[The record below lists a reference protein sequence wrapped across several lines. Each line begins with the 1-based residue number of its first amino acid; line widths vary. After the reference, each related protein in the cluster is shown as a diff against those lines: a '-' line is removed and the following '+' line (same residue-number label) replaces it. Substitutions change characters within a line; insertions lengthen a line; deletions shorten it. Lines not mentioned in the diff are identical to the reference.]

1 MKPPTESEVTS
12 PVVPSVSATESPV
25 SDPSLSGL
33 TRREL
38 LIGGGKVAV
47 VAAVSSLFS
56 PFNIHVKAATPK
68 SLSFWQF
75 YSPGGGVATQDKWF
89 QDMVKSWNS
98 SHDIKVELLYVP
110 NQDYMNG
117 SKLQTAFASGQGPDI
132 FVISPGDFLRYYNGG
147 VLVELSQYMEDAAKK
162 DFFDN
167 VMETRIVDGKI
178 YGLPMEVE
186 PMAMYYSHKAFSD
199 AKLSE
204 ADVPKTWDQLIE
216 VSKKLTKKNQFG
228 CLFET
233 GPGYYQNFTWYP
245 FLWQGGGDIVTPEG
259 NKSAFNSPATVQAL
273 KFWQDTIKA
282 GVAPRNELGFGG
294 GDPGAN
300 LASGYCAIQNLG
312 IWGVSILRENAKG
325 FEYGVFPCPTPPN
338 GQPKSVLGGW
348 SFVANAKGKDPET
361 AAKFCVWALGS
372 MSDDSIGRV
381 VDWCIKAK
389 SDVSPRKSALEKANE
404 LGGYKDGPMKVFKD
418 DVFPTGRGEP
428 RVPPEVYKAVSDAV
442 QACQLGGANPEQQA
456 AEASQNIDSYLAG
469 YSGAPLR

>member
-1 MKPPTESEVTS
+1 MKPSPESEVTS
-12 PVVPSVSATESPV
+12 AVVPSVSATEPTIGNSA
-25 SDPSLSGL
+25 LSRL

-56 PFNIHVKAATPK
+56 PFNIYVKAAAPK

-89 QDMVKSWNS
+89 QDMVNSWNS

-132 FVISPGDFLRYYNGG
+132 FIISPGDFLRYYNGG
-147 VLVELSQYMEDAAKK
+147 VLMELSQYMEDAAKK

-167 VMETRIVDGKI
+167 VMETREVDGKI

-259 NKSAFNSPATVQAL
+259 NKSAFNSPAAVQAL
-273 KFWQDTIKA
+273 KFWQDTIKEN
-282 GVAPRNELGFGG
+282 VAPRNELGFGA
-294 GDPGAN
+294 GDPAAN
-300 LASGYCAIQNLG
+300 LASGYCAIQSLG

-348 SFVANAKGKDPET
+348 SFVANAKSKDPET

-389 SDVSPRKSALEKANE
+389 SDVSPRKSALEKATE

-442 QACQLGGANPEQQA
+442 QACQLGDANPKDQA

>member
-1 MKPPTESEVTS
+1 
-12 PVVPSVSATESPV
+12 
-25 SDPSLSGL
+25 
-33 TRREL
+33 
-38 LIGGGKVAV
+38 
-47 VAAVSSLFS
+47 
-56 PFNIHVKAATPK
+56 
-68 SLSFWQF
+68 
-75 YSPGGGVATQDKWF
+75 
-89 QDMVKSWNS
+89 
-98 SHDIKVELLYVP
+98 
-110 NQDYMNG
+110 MNG

-132 FVISPGDFLRYYNGG
+132 FIISPGDFLRYYNGG
-147 VLVELSQYMEDAAKK
+147 VLMELSQYMEDAAKK

-167 VMETRIVDGKI
+167 VMETREVDGKI

-186 PMAMYYSHKAFSD
+186 PMAMYYSHKAFTD

-259 NKSAFNSPATVQAL
+259 NKSAFNSPAAVQAL
-273 KFWQDTIKA
+273 KFWQDTVKENA
-282 GVAPRNELGFGG
+282 APRNELGFGG
-294 GDPGAN
+294 GDPVAN

-312 IWGVSILRENAKG
+312 IWGVSLLRENAKG
-325 FEYGVFPCPTPPN
+325 FEYGVFPCPTPPS

-389 SDVSPRKSALEKANE
+389 SDISPRKSALEKATE

-428 RVPPEVYKAVSDAV
+428 RVPPEVYKAVSDAI
-442 QACQLGGANPEQQA
+442 QACQLGGADPKEQA

-469 YSGAPLR
+469 YSGAPLK

>member
-1 MKPPTESEVTS
+1 MKPSPESEVKS
-12 PVVPSVSATESPV
+12 SVVPSVSATEPTIANSA
-25 SDPSLSGL
+25 LSSL

-56 PFNIHVKAATPK
+56 PFNIYVKAATPK

-98 SHDIKVELLYVP
+98 SHDVKVELLYVP

-167 VMETRIVDGKI
+167 VMETRKVDGKI

-259 NKSAFNSPATVQAL
+259 NKSAFDSPAAVQAL
-273 KFWQDTIKA
+273 KFWQETIKEN
-282 GVAPRNELGFGG
+282 VAPRNELGFGG
-294 GDPGAN
+294 GDPAAN
-300 LASGYCAIQNLG
+300 LASGFCAIQNLG

-325 FEYGVFPCPTPPN
+325 FEYGVFPCPTPLN

-348 SFVANAKGKDPET
+348 SFVANAKSKDPET

-389 SDVSPRKSALEKANE
+389 SDVSPRKSALEKATE

-442 QACQLGGANPEQQA
+442 QACQLGGADPKEQA